1 MKASYKMTV
10 VALCG
15 AMLLAS
21 GCGAK
26 TETSA
31 SSAAVSASETVSSVV
46 LEAASSEESAAVS
59 YTHLTLPTILRV

>member
-31 SSAAVSASETVSSVV
+31 SSAAVSASETVWASHLDAFSV
-46 LEAASSEESAAVS
+46 
-59 YTHLTLPTILRV
+59 YPFQT